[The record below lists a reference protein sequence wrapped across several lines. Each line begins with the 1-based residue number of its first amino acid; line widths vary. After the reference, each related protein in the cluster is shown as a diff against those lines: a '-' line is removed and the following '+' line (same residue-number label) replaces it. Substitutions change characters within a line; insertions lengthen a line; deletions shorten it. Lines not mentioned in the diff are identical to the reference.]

1 MVRITAIMTSKQIIS
16 IPGLVGLLASAG
28 LLWSQTQ
35 RTSLLLSFIST
46 RENIREMQTVD
57 EIAQAVL
64 KSMPRRS
71 RPPIGREFPTP
82 TPGVSYIL
90 LSNGDV
96 EFHVPPGFRG
106 VAVTPDDRNL
116 YLSD

>member
-1 MVRITAIMTSKQIIS
+1 MTSKQIIS
-16 IPGLVGLLASAG
+16 IFGLAGLLASAD
-28 LLWSQTQ
+28 LLSSQTQ

-46 RENIREMQTVD
+46 KESIRERQTVD
-57 EIAQAVL
+57 ETVQAVL
-64 KSMPRRS
+64 KSMTRRS
-71 RPPIGREFPTP
+71 RPPIGREFPTS

-96 EFHVPPGFRG
+96 EFQVPPGFRG

-116 YLSD
+116 YLAN